1 MKEGFNIKSSMKIEF
16 DSKKEIDTMIN
27 ALTPDNVRIPE
38 GLTINIRA
46 QNKCLIIDIQCKNG
60 SGTFLNTI
68 DELLEHIS
76 LSKAVTSND

>member
-16 DSKKEIDTMIN
+16 DSKREIDTMISV
-27 ALTPDNVRIPE
+27 LTPDNVRMPE
-38 GLTINIRA
+38 GLKIDIRSE
-46 QNKCLIIDIQCKNG
+46 NKYLIIDIQCENG

-76 LSKAVTSND
+76 LSRTVTSND

>member
-38 GLTINIRA
+38 GLKINIRA
-46 QNKCLIIDIQCKNG
+46 QNKYLIIDIQCKNG

>member
-16 DSKKEIDTMIN
+16 ESKKEIDTMIN

-38 GLTINIRA
+38 GLKINIRA

-76 LSKAVTSND
+76 LSKAVTYND

>member
-38 GLTINIRA
+38 GLKINIRA
-46 QNKCLIIDIQCKNG
+46 ENKCLIIDIQYKNG

-76 LSKAVTSND
+76 LSREVTSND

>member
-38 GLTINIRA
+38 GLKINISA
-46 QNKCLIIDIQCKNG
+46 ENKCLIIEIQCKNG

-76 LSKAVTSND
+76 LSRAVTSND

>member
-16 DSKKEIDTMIN
+16 NSKKEIDTMIN

-38 GLTINIRA
+38 GLKINIRA
-46 QNKCLIIDIQCKNG
+46 QKKCLIIDIQCKNG

-76 LSKAVTSND
+76 LSRAVTSND

>member
-16 DSKKEIDTMIN
+16 DSKREIDTMISV
-27 ALTPDNVRIPE
+27 LTPDNVRIPE
-38 GLTINIRA
+38 GLKIDIRSE
-46 QNKCLIIDIQCKNG
+46 NNYLIIDIQCENG

-76 LSKAVTSND
+76 LSRTVTSND

>member
-16 DSKKEIDTMIN
+16 DSKREIDTMISV
-27 ALTPDNVRIPE
+27 LTPDNVRIPE
-38 GLTINIRA
+38 GLTIDIRSED
-46 QNKCLIIDIQCKNG
+46 KYLIIDIQCENG

-76 LSKAVTSND
+76 LSMTVTSND

>member
-16 DSKKEIDTMIN
+16 DSKREIDTMISV
-27 ALTPDNVRIPE
+27 LTPDNVRIPE
-38 GLTINIRA
+38 GLKIDIRSE
-46 QNKCLIIDIQCKNG
+46 NKFLIIDIQCENG

-76 LSKAVTSND
+76 LSRTVTSND

>member
-27 ALTPDNVRIPE
+27 ALTPDNVRIPK
-38 GLTINIRA
+38 GLKINMRA

>member
-38 GLTINIRA
+38 GLKINIRA
-46 QNKCLIIDIQCKNG
+46 ENKCLIIDIQCKNG
-60 SGTFLNTI
+60 SGTFLNTF

-76 LSKAVTSND
+76 LSRTVTSND

>member
-16 DSKKEIDTMIN
+16 DSKREIDTMISV
-27 ALTPDNVRIPE
+27 LTPDNVRIPE
-38 GLTINIRA
+38 GLKIDIRSE
-46 QNKCLIIDIQCKNG
+46 NKYLIIDIQCENG

-76 LSKAVTSND
+76 LSRTLTSND

>member
-1 MKEGFNIKSSMKIEF
+1 MKEGFNIKSSVKIEF

-38 GLTINIRA
+38 GLKINISA
-46 QNKCLIIDIQCKNG
+46 ENKCLIIEIQCKNG

>member
-16 DSKKEIDTMIN
+16 DSKKEIDTVIN
-27 ALTPDNVRIPE
+27 ALTPDNICIPE
-38 GLTINIRA
+38 GLKINIRA
-46 QNKCLIIDIQCKNG
+46 ENKCLIIDIQCKNG

>member
-16 DSKKEIDTMIN
+16 NSKREIDTMISV
-27 ALTPDNVRIPE
+27 LTPDNVRIPE
-38 GLTINIRA
+38 GLKIDIRSE
-46 QNKCLIIDIQCKNG
+46 NKYLIIDIQCENG

-76 LSKAVTSND
+76 LSRTVTSND

>member
-16 DSKKEIDTMIN
+16 DSKKEIDTLIN

-38 GLTINIRA
+38 GLKINIRA
-46 QNKCLIIDIQCKNG
+46 ENKCLIIDIQCKNG

>member
-16 DSKKEIDTMIN
+16 DSKKEIDTMID

-38 GLTINIRA
+38 GLKINIRA
-46 QNKCLIIDIQCKNG
+46 ENKCLIIDIQCKNG